1 MENGLKMDEIDSK
14 YIVLKYYAIPETA
27 SNPSFSIVIVER
39 MKYKRAREISI
50 SEQGDTRREERKSSN
65 ALFTAIVLQ
74 SLVCFTTIYRFIFL
88 WTTLSDICMGKNIR
102 ISVPKTLCQTKI
114 YSCLT
119 HQIEKTGILAF

>member
-1 MENGLKMDEIDSK
+1 MKIMSLYSLVVMENGLKMDEIDSK

-39 MKYKRAREISI
+39 VKYKSAREIATRK
-50 SEQGDTRREERKSSN
+50 QGDTRREERKSSN

-88 WTTLSDICMGKNIR
+88 
-102 ISVPKTLCQTKI
+102 
-114 YSCLT
+114 
-119 HQIEKTGILAF
+119 